1 MNDEKEKEQNMRVSF
16 KKTMSITALT
26 LVMTFAPPSQAFFL
40 MIAEAIAAAVEAVKT
55 SQTVIRVTR
64 TVNNV
69 VKGVKAV
76 QSVIKKKHK
85 PRLRRYKHWHV
96 PPFNIRPFKKPQQI
110 LRFAEFSPPPQT
122 ITTGD
127 LHEK

>member
-76 QSVIKKKHK
+76 QSVIKKTQTAVKTVQTLARPTVQYPPIQK
-85 PRLRRYKHWHV
+85 ATTNFAIRR
-96 PPFNIRPFKKPQQI
+96 I
-110 LRFAEFSPPPQT
+110 
-122 ITTGD
+122 
-127 LHEK
+127 